1 MYIEDRQKYNEFI
14 YVCDNDMNLKTALL
28 DMMKFSVRGS
38 IGIKNGEGRLT
49 VNGKERPKNGQLKEG
64 DIIKIIFEDESS
76 DYKTQYKDIKI
87 LYEDEDLLIVDKPAF
102 MVVHPTKSHLE
113 DTLLNYIQGIFKS
126 KNIKSKVRF
135 VSRLDRDTSGIIT
148 VAKNSFSHYALS
160 QGFVSD
166 KIKKYYT
173 AVVKNPMKDEKG
185 TIKLKIAK
193 ADDDMRRIIS
203 QNGQDAVTHY
213 QVLKNEKNFAIVR
226 LLLETGRT
234 HQIRVHLSAVGNY
247 IIGDELYGEKSGL
260 ISRQA
265 LHCSRLELVSPRNMK
280 EIVVESKL
288 PDDINALIEE
298 LEW

>member
-1 MYIEDRQKYNEFI
+1 MYIKDRQKYNEFI

-113 DTLLNYIQGIFKS
+113 DTLLNYIQGIFES

-185 TIKLKIAK
+185 TIKLKVAK

-234 HQIRVHLSAVGNY
+234 HQIRVHLSAIGNN
-247 IIGDELYGEKSGL
+247 IIGDELYGEKSEL

-265 LHCSRLELVSPRNMK
+265 LHCSRLELVSPRSMK

-298 LEW
+298 LK

>member
-49 VNGKERPKNGQLKEG
+49 VNGKERPKNGQLKKG

-113 DTLLNYIQGIFKS
+113 DTLLNYIQGIFVS

-173 AVVKNPMKDEKG
+173 AVVKNSMKDEKG

-213 QVLKNEKNFAIVR
+213 QVLKNEKNFAIVK

-247 IIGDELYGEKSGL
+247 IIGDELYGEKSEL

-298 LEW
+298 LE

>member
-49 VNGKERPKNGQLKEG
+49 VNGKERPKNGQLKKG

-113 DTLLNYIQGIFKS
+113 DTLLNYIQGIFES

-173 AVVKNPMKDEKG
+173 AVVKNSMKDEKG

-213 QVLKNEKNFAIVR
+213 QVLKNEKNFAIVK

-234 HQIRVHLSAVGNY
+234 HQIRVHLSAMGNY
-247 IIGDELYGEKSGL
+247 IIGDELYGEKSEL

-298 LEW
+298 LE

>member
-1 MYIEDRQKYNEFI
+1 M
-14 YVCDNDMNLKTALL
+14 
-28 DMMKFSVRGS
+28 
-38 IGIKNGEGRLT
+38 
-49 VNGKERPKNGQLKEG
+49 
-64 DIIKIIFEDESS
+64 
-76 DYKTQYKDIKI
+76 
-87 LYEDEDLLIVDKPAF
+87 DKPAF

-113 DTLLNYIQGIFKS
+113 DTLLNYIQGIFES

-203 QNGQDAVTHY
+203 QNGQEAVTHY

-234 HQIRVHLSAVGNY
+234 HQIRVHLSAIGNN
-247 IIGDELYGEKSGL
+247 IIGDELYGEKSEL

-265 LHCSRLELVSPRNMK
+265 LHCSRLELVSPRSMK

-288 PDDINALIEE
+288 PEDINALIEE
-298 LEW
+298 LK

>member
-49 VNGKERPKNGQLKEG
+49 VNGKERPKNGQLKKG

-113 DTLLNYIQGIFKS
+113 DTLLNYIQGIFES

-173 AVVKNPMKDEKG
+173 AVVKNSMKDEKG

-193 ADDDMRRIIS
+193 ADDDTRRIIS

-213 QVLKNEKNFAIVR
+213 QVLKNEKNFAIVK

-234 HQIRVHLSAVGNY
+234 HQIRVHLSAIGNN
-247 IIGDELYGEKSGL
+247 IIGDELYGEKSEL

-298 LEW
+298 LE

>member
-64 DIIKIIFEDESS
+64 DMIKIIFEDESS

-113 DTLLNYIQGIFKS
+113 DTLLNYIQGIFES

-213 QVLKNEKNFAIVR
+213 QVLKNEKKFAIVK

-247 IIGDELYGEKSGL
+247 IIGDELYGEKSEL

-298 LEW
+298 LE

>member
-113 DTLLNYIQGIFKS
+113 DTLLNYIQGIFES

-213 QVLKNEKNFAIVR
+213 QVLKNEKKFAIVK

-247 IIGDELYGEKSGL
+247 IIGDELYGEKSEL

-298 LEW
+298 LE

>member
-113 DTLLNYIQGIFKS
+113 DTLLNYIQGIFES

-173 AVVKNPMKDEKG
+173 AVVKNSMKDEKG

-213 QVLKNEKNFAIVR
+213 QVLKNEKKFAIVK

-247 IIGDELYGEKSGL
+247 IIGDELYGEKSEL

-298 LEW
+298 LE